1 MVQSLK
7 LKLGGQQWLN
17 MVPRKVGCHRSPMG
31 GFSFA
36 VCDTLTFPSLAAFYS
51 IRGLRR
57 MRIET
62 KDATTRDLVQLVVSG
77 TSPIA
82 E

>member
-1 MVQSLK
+1 
-7 LKLGGQQWLN
+7 
-17 MVPRKVGCHRSPMG
+17 MG